1 MNNYLSLDYF
11 IIYGFLL
18 TILLI
23 GLRSGRGVKDIK
35 EYVIGNKNF
44 STRTLVIAFL
54 ATNIAGNSLIGVM
67 SDIYENGAIITF
79 SLLGLPFVFLII
91 SFFIA
96 PNAVYFNDCI
106 SMGDM
111 MNKLYG
117 RHSGIIAGILGFF
130 TAICIAGM
138 ELLVLSKFCHSLLG
152 IPPKFMIIFS
162 GVFLAMYSAYGGI
175 KSVTSTDIFQFATL
189 FALFPF
195 ITSKII
201 GKVGS
206 IKEIF
211 MQVPA
216 EKLLVFDHPNFS
228 HYLTLFIIWSFLPVG
243 AIDPAIIQ
251 HMLMGNNKRQLRN
264 KFLFISIFDHFFQLT
279 IMLMALGCIVIYPNI
294 KGTDIMTKIIQDIMP
309 VGFKGLVTA
318 GVLGICMSTLDSY
331 LHIAGVTIV
340 HDVIRPILP
349 SLDIEKNEVKWAQY
363 GTLLISFIA
372 IAIAVNSS
380 NAFDL
385 LLSSLSF
392 TGPLLM
398 IPLFSGMMGLKT
410 HRIDFYISGV
420 FTVISFFCTR
430 FILPKNMQDFCIVV
444 HVLVN
449 GLVFFA
455 SHFIRNGQFA
465 MEPRNLKYVILDKFK
480 KLDASLDKLN

>member
-1 MNNYLSLDYF
+1 MINKYLTLDYF
-11 IIYGFLL
+11 IIYGFLV
-18 TILLI
+18 TTLI
-23 GLRSGRGVKDIK
+23 IGIRSGSKVKNIRD
-35 EYVIGNKNF
+35 YVIGNRNF
-44 STRTLVIAFL
+44 STRTLVIAYL

-67 SDIYENGAIITF
+67 SDIYENGAIITVA
-79 SLLGLPFVFLII
+79 LLALPFVFLFRA
-91 SFFIA
+91 FFIA
-96 PNAVYFNDCI
+96 PNAVYFSDCI

-117 RHSGIIAGILGFF
+117 KHSGIIAGILGFF
-130 TAICIAGM
+130 TTICITGM
-138 ELLVLSKFCHSLLG
+138 ELLILSKFCHSLLG

-216 EKLLVFDHPNFS
+216 EKLLVFDHPNFF
-228 HYLTLFIIWSFLPVG
+228 HYLALFLIWLLPVG
-243 AIDPAIIQ
+243 ATDPAEMQ
-251 HMLMGNNKRQLRN
+251 RMLMGNSKRQLRN
-264 KFLFISIFDHFFQLT
+264 KFMLISVFDPLFQLT
-279 IMLMALGCIVIYPNI
+279 IMLMALACIILYPNI
-294 KGTDIMTKIIQDIMP
+294 KGTDIMTRVIQDIMP
-309 VGFKGLVTA
+309 IGLKGLVTA

-340 HDVIRPILP
+340 HDVLRPMVPDLN
-349 SLDIEKNEVKWAQY
+349 IEKHEVHWARF
-363 GTLLISFIA
+363 GTVAISLIA
-372 IAIAVNSS
+372 ILIAINSS
-380 NAFDL
+380 NTFEL
-385 LLSSLSF
+385 LLASLGF

-410 HRIDFYISGV
+410 HKIDFYLAGL
-420 FTVISFFCTR
+420 FTIISFFATK
-430 FILPKNMQDFCIVV
+430 FILPENMQHFGIVI
-444 HVLVN
+444 HVIVN

-455 SHFIRNGQFA
+455 SHIIRNRGV
-465 MEPRNLKYVILDKFK
+465 MLEKRD
-480 KLDASLDKLN
+480 